1 MSVTPGAINAL
12 VELFRGGLDRLQV
25 LDGPE
30 AAWPTREFLVV
41 GLSPEDLMVPATR
54 LPRGPE
60 STPESADI
68 TCMIRSWT
76 GDTAIRPRRD
86 RAYQILDTVM
96 ALLAGNPTLGGA
108 CGYAEVTGSIYAPS
122 QTQSGVVVDVI
133 FVIRATSF

>member
-12 VELFRGGLDRLQV
+12 VELFRGGLGRLQV

-30 AAWPTREFLVV
+30 AAWPSNEFLVV

-86 RAYQILDTVM
+86 RAYQILDTAV
-96 ALLAGNPTLGGA
+96 ALVGSDPTLGGA

-122 QTQSGVVVDVI
+122 QSQSGVVVDVI
-133 FVIRATSF
+133 FVIRATNF

>member
-1 MSVTPGAINAL
+1 MSVTPGAIDAL
-12 VELFRGGLDRLQV
+12 VTLFRDNLGRLQV

-30 AAWPTREFLVV
+30 AAWPANEFLVI
-41 GLSPEDLMVPATR
+41 GLSPEDLMVSATR

-86 RAYQILDTVM
+86 RAYQILDTVTS
-96 ALLAGNPTLGGA
+96 LLEADPTLGGA
-108 CGYAEVTGSIYAPS
+108 CGYAEVTGSVYAPS
-122 QTQSGVVVDVI
+122 QSQSGVVVDVI
-133 FVIRATSF
+133 FVVRATNF

>member
-1 MSVTPGAINAL
+1 MSVTPGAIYAL
-12 VELFRGGLDRLQV
+12 VGMFRDTLTGLQV

-30 AAWPTREFLVV
+30 AAWPSKEFLVV
-41 GLSPEDLMVPATR
+41 GLSPEDLMVPASR

-68 TCMIRSWT
+68 TCMVRSWT

-86 RAYQILDTVM
+86 RAYQILDTVTE
-96 ALLAGNPTLGGA
+96 LLASDPTLGGA

-122 QTQSGVVVDVI
+122 QSQSGVVVDVI
-133 FVIRATSF
+133 FVVRATNF

>member
-1 MSVTPGAINAL
+1 MSVTPGAIDAL
-12 VELFRGGLDRLQV
+12 VALFRDTLNGLQV

-30 AAWPTREFLVV
+30 AAWPSKEFLVV

-68 TCMIRSWT
+68 TCMVRSWT

-86 RAYQILDTVM
+86 RAYQILDSVTE
-96 ALLAGNPTLGGA
+96 LLASDPTLGGA

-122 QTQSGVVVDVI
+122 QSQSGVVVDVI
-133 FVIRATSF
+133 FVVRATNF

>member
-12 VELFRGGLDRLQV
+12 VELFRARLDRLQV

-30 AAWPTREFLVV
+30 AAWPSNEFLVV

-96 ALLAGNPTLGGA
+96 GLLDSDPTLGGV

-122 QTQSGVVVDVI
+122 QSQSGVVVDVI
-133 FVIRATSF
+133 FMVRATNF